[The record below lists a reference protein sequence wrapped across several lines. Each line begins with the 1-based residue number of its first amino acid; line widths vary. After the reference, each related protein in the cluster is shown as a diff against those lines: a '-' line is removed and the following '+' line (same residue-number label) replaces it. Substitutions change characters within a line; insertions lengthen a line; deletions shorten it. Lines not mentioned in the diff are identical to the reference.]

1 MNVLRYNPQA
11 ADRSAPVDLKQF
23 FEKFWNVEED
33 DHSNV
38 VTSQWTPRVDILEE
52 AGRFV
57 ILCDIPG
64 VDPNEIDISMEK
76 SVLTIKG
83 ERRALEEAEGSKRTR
98 AERTQGRFHRRFA
111 LPDSADA
118 EGISASGKFGVL
130 EIDIPKKPEQTAR
143 RIQVRA

>member
-11 ADRSAPVDLKQF
+11 ADRSAQVDLKQF
-23 FEKFWNVEED
+23 FEKFWNAEED

-83 ERRALEEAEGSKRTR
+83 ERRVAEEVEGSKRTR
-98 AERTQGRFHRRFA
+98 VERTHGRFHRRFA

-130 EIDIPKKPEQTAR
+130 EIDIPKKPEQTPR